1 MPFIL
6 CGRSIH
12 AADAEHNTG
21 VTWATNFACIIWE
34 MAVDVRGYREWK
46 ILAKPGLFERFIAIL
61 IDD

>member
-12 AADAEHNTG
+12 ADAEHNTG